1 MPVTTILN
9 FKQMN
14 IPAAK
19 QKVALLNS
27 QFSALSADEMAGMD
41 KAYAFLTLPAAKL
54 PAGNAKVRSEGE
66 DYNTEVVMKAL
77 KAFGY
82 EERFPG
88 ASKTYFSIIIS
99 ITHKKLA
106 AWSCLTLGLL
116 D

>member
-1 MPVTTILN
+1 
-9 FKQMN
+9 MN

-19 QKVALLNS
+19 QKIALLNS

-54 PAGNAKVRSEGE
+54 PSVNATVRSDGE
-66 DYNTEVVMKAL
+66 DYDTEVVMKAL

-88 ASKTYFSIIIS
+88 TSQ
-99 ITHKKLA
+99 TH
-106 AWSCLTLGLL
+106 SS
-116 D
+116 